1 MIATWRF
8 GLAALVA
15 LLVFFSARSL
25 LEIFL
30 NTLRTRLGKQ
40 ILYGMKLVERKGS

>member
-1 MIATWRF
+1 MIASWRL

-15 LLVFFSARSL
+15 LVVFFIARPL

-40 ILYGMKLVERKGS
+40 IL